1 MSRAMWAS
9 ARVLGGLAI
18 VGVVGWRLGTGPF
31 LDGLRAVDLRSVT
44 LAAVITFVTT
54 AACAWRWQVVALGL
68 GVELS
73 LSRAIAAYYRS
84 QFLNTVLPGGVLGD
98 VHRGVDHGRAAGDLS
113 RGLRAVAW
121 ERTAGQIVQL
131 VVAVLVLALFPS
143 PFRST
148 LPLVLACTA
157 VAALLVAGAV
167 RFAPR
172 TGFSRTAHAWHVATS
187 DVRRGLLSRHKWPAI
202 TAASLVA
209 VVGHVSV
216 FVIAAHA
223 VGAQVSLR
231 VLLPLALLVLVS
243 AALPINIGGWGPRE
257 GVAAWA
263 FASAN
268 LGANHGV
275 ATATAFGVLMLI
287 ATWPGAIVVL
297 TGTVRRNAAAKS
309 APSFDRRLSSSPN
322 G

>member
-1 MSRAMWAS
+1 MNRSMWAR

-31 LDGLRAVDLRSVT
+31 LDGLQAVDLRSIT
-44 LAAVITFVTT
+44 LAAVITCVTT

-73 LSRAIAAYYRS
+73 LPRAIAAYYRS

-98 VHRGVDHGRAAGDLS
+98 VHRGVDHGRATGDLS

-121 ERTAGQIVQL
+121 ERIAGQIVQL
-131 VVAVLVLALFPS
+131 IIAVLVLAVLPS
-143 PFRST
+143 PVRSA
-148 LPLVLACTA
+148 LPLFLACTA
-157 VAALLVAGAV
+157 VVALLVAGAL

-172 TGFSRTAHAWHVATS
+172 TGLSRTAHAWRVAAS
-187 DVRRGLLSRHKWPAI
+187 DVRHGLLARRAWPAI
-202 TAASLVA
+202 TAASLIA

-223 VGAQVSLR
+223 VGAHVSLR
-231 VLLPLALLVLVS
+231 VLMPLALLVLVS
-243 AALPINIGGWGPRE
+243 AALPTNIGGWGPRE

-263 FASAN
+263 FASARPR
-268 LGANHGV
+268 G
-275 ATATAFGVLMLI
+275 
-287 ATWPGAIVVL
+287 
-297 TGTVRRNAAAKS
+297 
-309 APSFDRRLSSSPN
+309 
-322 G
+322 